1 MNIFIELYKL
11 LFMSYSLHQLKVF
24 AAVARNKSMTRAA
37 EDLYMSQPAVSI
49 QVKKLQE
56 HFEIELFE
64 VIGKQLYLT
73 EAGKEL
79 FETQKRI
86 EAELEN
92 LDMAFHEFKGSLRG
106 DLKLIVV
113 STAKYFM
120 PYALGLFRK
129 QNEQINISLK
139 VTDRVELIEHL
150 KQNNYDLAVVS
161 QLPPDVDLEVE
172 EFLINPLHIAA
183 PINHPL
189 VGNKNLRIKDLESY
203 DFVIRE
209 KGSGTRM
216 VMEEL
221 FKKGKIEPRT
231 VMELSTNE
239 AVKQAIMA
247 DIGISLISEYSM
259 TIERSM
265 NRISVLD
272 IEGFPYINNWKLIY
286 LKGKKLSPVSRSF
299 IDFLVSTDVSKWLP

>member
-1 MNIFIELYKL
+1 
-11 LFMSYSLHQLKVF
+11 MSFSLHQLLVF
-24 AAVARNKSMTRAA
+24 ASVARNKSMTKAA
-37 EDLYMSQPAVSI
+37 EELYMSQPAVSI

-79 FETQKRI
+79 YETQKRI
-86 EAELEN
+86 QAELEN

-106 DLKLIVV
+106 DLKIIVV

-120 PYALGLFRK
+120 PYLLGYFRK
-129 QNEQINISLK
+129 QYENINISLK
-139 VTDRVELIEHL
+139 VTDRIELIEHL
-150 KQNNYDLAVVS
+150 KQNRYDLAVVS
-161 QLPPDVDLEVE
+161 MLPDDVELEIQ
-172 EFLINPLHIAA
+172 EFLENPLQITA
-183 PINHPL
+183 PIEHPL
-189 VGNKNLRIKDLESY
+189 VKEKGLTLKQLKDY

-221 FKKGKIEPRT
+221 FRKAKISPEI

-247 DIGISLISEYSM
+247 GIGLSVISDHSM
-259 TIERSM
+259 VLERSM
-265 NRISVLD
+265 NRIKVLD
-272 IEGFPYINNWKLIY
+272 VEGFPYINTWKLVY

-299 IDFLVSTDVSKWLP
+299 LDFAVSTNSDKWLP

>member
-1 MNIFIELYKL
+1 
-11 LFMSYSLHQLKVF
+11 MSYSLHQLKVF

>member
-1 MNIFIELYKL
+1 
-11 LFMSYSLHQLKVF
+11 MSYSLHQLTVF
-24 AAVARNKSMTRAA
+24 ASVARNRSMTKAA
-37 EDLYMSQPAVSI
+37 EELFMSQPAVSI

-56 HFEIELFE
+56 HFDIELFE

-86 EAELEN
+86 QVELEN
-92 LDMAFHEFKGSLRG
+92 LDMVFHEFKGSLKG
-106 DLKLIVV
+106 DLKLVVV

-120 PYALGLFRK
+120 PYLLGHFRK
-129 QNEQINISLK
+129 KYENINISLK
-139 VTDRVELIEHL
+139 VTDRIELLENL
-150 KQNNYDLAVVS
+150 KQNKYDLAVVS
-161 QLPPDVDLEVE
+161 MLPEDLDLEVK
-172 EFLINPLHIAA
+172 EFLKNPLQIAA
-183 PINHPL
+183 PVNHPL
-189 VGNKNLRIKDLESY
+189 AGKKNLSLKDLKGY

-216 VMEEL
+216 VMERL
-221 FKKGKIEPRT
+221 FKKAKISPKI

-247 DIGISLISEYSM
+247 GIGLSLISDHSM
-259 TIERSM
+259 VLERSM
-265 NRISVLD
+265 NRIQVLD
-272 IEGFPYINNWKLIY
+272 IKEFPHINTWKLVY

-299 IDFLVSTDVSKWLP
+299 IDFAVSTTTDKWLP

>member
-1 MNIFIELYKL
+1 
-11 LFMSYSLHQLKVF
+11 MSYSLHQLKVF

-172 EFLINPLHIAA
+172 EFLINPLHIVA

-189 VGNKNLRIKDLESY
+189 VGKKNLKLMDLENY

-221 FKKGKIEPRT
+221 FKKGKIEPKT

-286 LKGKKLSPVSRSF
+286 LKGKKPSPVSRSF